1 MILPK
6 KKQYTITEAAKELG
20 VTRAAVHCAIKQG
33 RLEADWA
40 ETTQIMG
47 KNAWLIDTSN
57 LAQYRVDLSRQERGK
72 KLPLA

>member
-20 VTRAAVHCAIKQG
+20 VTRAAVHRAIKQG

-40 ETTQIMG
+40 ETTQIMR
-47 KNAWLIDTSN
+47 KKAWLIDTSN